1 MGDGGGNEFGGLG
14 GDDNDR
20 CTAGDTAGANDTLG
34 P

>member
-1 MGDGGGNEFGGLG
+1 MGNGGGNEFGGPG
-14 GDDNDR
+14 GDDNDH